1 MMRPTFTIILLLLF
15 LPVFAGKYCPEDDDE
30 PVDGLVAVQCEDTC
44 SHIHGIDMSHYQKEV
59 FWDAVGEDKHIT
71 YVYLKATEGGD
82 HIDRMYEQNIELA
95 HKHGLKVGSYHFYRP
110 ITEQKKQLDN
120 FMAQC
125 LPGQQD
131 LVPMIDIET
140 TNGLSSEAFR
150 DSLFKFLDMVET
162 VYRQKPLL
170 YTFTNFYNK
179 HLLGAIDGYML
190 MIAQYTEHEPELK
203 DGKEYIMWQYTC
215 KGRINGVAGFV
226 DKSRFMGTHSL
237 REIRYRR

>member
-15 LPVFAGKYCPEDDDE
+15 LPVFAVKYCPEDDDD
-30 PVDGLVAVQCEDTC
+30 PVDCLVDVQCEDTC

-110 ITEQKKQLDN
+110 ITEQKKQLHN

-190 MIAQYTEHEPELK
+190 MIAQYTEREPELK

>member
-1 MMRPTFTIILLLLF
+1 MRVATTIFF
-15 LPVFAGKYCPEDDDE
+15 LALVLSVFAGTCFPDDD
-30 PVDGLVAVQCEDTC
+30 DDLVEFPYDVQCEDTC
-44 SHIHGIDMSHYQKEV
+44 THIHGIDMSHYQKEV
-59 FWDAVGEDKHIT
+59 FWEAVGDDKHIA

-95 HKHGLKVGSYHFYRP
+95 NKHGLKVGSYHFYRP
-110 ITEQKKQLDN
+110 ITEQKKQLQN
-120 FMAQC
+120 FMTQC

-150 DSLFKFLDMVET
+150 DSLFKFLDMVEA
-162 VYRQKPLL
+162 VYKQKPLL

-179 HLLGAIDGYML
+179 HLCGAIDGYML
-190 MIAQYTEHEPELK
+190 MIAQYTEHEPELR

-215 KGRINGVAGFV
+215 KGIINGVTGYV
-226 DKSRFMGTHSL
+226 DKSRFMGTHGL